1 MAPISTLNTM
11 TSTMGH
17 SDMGHSLMTFD
28 LPISRKGHFFQD
40 SFFENA
46 HEQFNSTVRR
56 ILQRWGET
64 DFLGKQWD
72 DPKLCLSNALSRYRQ
87 LRTHNLKEED
97 QAVTVT
103 SSVSSHKVQDGSEG
117 CADFPYMQFDFM

>member
-1 MAPISTLNTM
+1 MTDKHSIMAPISTLNTM

-17 SDMGHSLMTFD
+17 SDLGHSLMTFD
-28 LPISRKGHFFQD
+28 LPISRRGHFFKD

-46 HEQFNSTVRR
+46 HHQFNSTVRN
-56 ILQRWGET
+56 ILRRWGDT
-64 DFLGKQWD
+64 DFLG
-72 DPKLCLSNALSRYRQ
+72 DPKLCLSDTLSRYRQ

-103 SSVSSHKVQDGSEG
+103 YDAGSQKVSDMMSYLLF
-117 CADFPYMQFDFM
+117 ALLT